1 MNNRTPFR
9 RAVFLAVPLVLMLCP
24 LTGFAAAFDSAPVSS
39 CGMLLAAAPHSG
51 GGSGPSESPSE
62 RHQRY
67 VEALG
72 LSPEQSRK
80 VQAIMSQG
88 RAQGK
93 ALRAQLATKQQQ
105 MMRNLQSADANEAQ
119 ARALNSEI
127 NDLQR
132 QISEV
137 RLKTWFAMR
146 AELTPEQLVKLKE
159 YKEKRRAE
167 RANRAGQRGGGP

>member
-9 RAVFLAVPLVLMLCP
+9 KAVFLAVPLVLMLCP
-24 LTGFAAAFDSAPVSS
+24 LTGFAAAFDSASGSS
-39 CGMLLAAAPHSG
+39 CGMLLAAASDSG
-51 GGSGPSESPSE
+51 GSDRSESPSE

-80 VQAIMSQG
+80 VKAIMSQG
-88 RAQGK
+88 RAQSK
-93 ALRAQLATKQQQ
+93 ALRDQLAAKQQQ
-105 MMRNLQSADANEAQ
+105 MMLQLQSGNANEAQ

-137 RLKTWFAMR
+137 RLKTWFSMR

-167 RANRAGQRGGGP
+167 RAKRAGQRGGEP